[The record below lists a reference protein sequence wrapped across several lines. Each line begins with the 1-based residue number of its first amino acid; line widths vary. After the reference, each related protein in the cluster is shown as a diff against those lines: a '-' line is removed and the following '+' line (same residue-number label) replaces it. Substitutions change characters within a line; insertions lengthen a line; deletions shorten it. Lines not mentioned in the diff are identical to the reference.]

1 VYRAAISGAATL
13 CHTVRRIVASGYGDE
28 EVGMALTFT
37 TQTGDVLTASADA
50 VVLPVYAGAGVP
62 DGLDS
67 GERFGGHLATAL
79 DASGFTGKRG
89 DLAAFPTFGKL
100 GARTLI
106 LAALGEQNPSDPV
119 IRSEAVRNAYGAAA
133 KRARSEGA
141 RTVAAAL
148 PANADADTVSA
159 AVEGISL
166 ALYRFTNYKSN
177 PNAGKEIESVAL
189 WSSGAIPD
197 GAMAHGEA
205 IAAGVALARDLV
217 NTISNDKTPPQIAE
231 WAQRVARESGLP
243 TEVLDEK
250 ALASGGYNAILTVGK
265 GSAAP
270 PRLVE
275 MVYEPRGGAK
285 KTVALVGKTIT
296 FDSGGLDLKTQDGMY
311 SMKTDMGGGAA
322 VLGAMYAIAKLKPN
336 VRVIGI
342 MSAAENMPSGTA
354 MRPSDVVKTLSGK
367 TFEIGNTDAEGRM
380 VLADAVTHAARAGA
394 DEIID
399 LATLTGAKMVALGN
413 VAVAVIGNDQGLVDR
428 FMAAAANA
436 GERVWQL
443 PAWDEYK
450 EQLKSDIA
458 DLKSTGG
465 RGGGAITAGLFIGEF
480 VEGKPWIHLDIA
492 GSAATDRDSGYATK
506 GGTGVMVRSLVR
518 YVEEAGR

>member
-1 VYRAAISGAATL
+1 
-13 CHTVRRIVASGYGDE
+13 
-28 EVGMALTFT
+28 MALRFT
-37 TQTGDVLTASADA
+37 TKSGDVLTASADA
-50 VVLPVYAGAGVP
+50 LVLPVYAGAGVP
-62 DGLDS
+62 EGLDS
-67 GERFGGHLATAL
+67 SERFGGHLASTLEAT
-79 DASGFTGKRG
+79 GFTGKRG

-106 LAALGEQNPSDPV
+106 LAGLGDANPSDPV
-119 IRSEAVRNAYGAAA
+119 VRSEAVRNAYGSAV

-148 PANADADTVSA
+148 PADADADAISA
-159 AVEGISL
+159 AVEGVSL
-166 ALYRFTNYKSN
+166 ALYRFTTYKSN
-177 PNAGKEIESVAL
+177 ADSGKDVDAVEL
-189 WSSGAIPD
+189 WSSGDIPD
-197 GAMAHGEA
+197 GAVEHGEA

-243 TEVLDEK
+243 TEVMDEK
-250 ALASGGYNAILTVGK
+250 ALASGGYNAIIAVGK

-275 MVYEPRGGAK
+275 MVYEPKGGAR

-311 SMKTDMGGGAA
+311 AMKTDMGGGAA
-322 VLGAMYAIAKLKPN
+322 VLGAMYAIAKLQPN

-428 FMAAAANA
+428 FMAAAGNA

-480 VEGKPWIHLDIA
+480 VVGNALFQLVIA
-492 GSAATDRDSGYATK
+492 GMAGSDRESGYATK

-518 YVEEAGR
+518 YVEEAGK

>member
-1 VYRAAISGAATL
+1 
-13 CHTVRRIVASGYGDE
+13 
-28 EVGMALTFT
+28 MALNFT
-37 TQTGDVLTASADA
+37 TKTGDALTTSADA
-50 VVLPVYAGAGVP
+50 LILPVYVGGGVP
-62 DGLDS
+62 EALGAT
-67 GERFGGHLATAL
+67 FGGQLASVIEMA
-79 DASGFTGKRG
+79 GFTGKRG
-89 DLAAFPTFGKL
+89 EVVSLPTFGNL
-100 GARTLI
+100 PARLLVLTG
-106 LAALGEQNPSDPV
+106 LGEPDPRDPV
-119 IRSEAVRNAYGAAA
+119 DRSEAVRRAYGAAI
-133 KRARSEGA
+133 KRAQKEGA
-141 RTVAAAL
+141 RTAAAL
-148 PANADADTVSA
+148 LPEGASA
-159 AVEGISL
+159 EMVRAVVEGIAL
-166 ALYRFTNYKSN
+166 ALYRFTAYKSN
-177 PNAGKEIESVAL
+177 PPGGKDVTSVEL
-189 WSSGAIPD
+189 WSTAAISAD
-197 GAMAHGEA
+197 AVAHGEA
-205 IAAGVALARDLV
+205 IAAGVTLARDLV
-217 NTISNDKTPPQIAE
+217 NTISDDKTPPQIAQ

-243 TEVLDEK
+243 CEVLDEK
-250 ALASGGYNAILTVGK
+250 ALASGGYNSILTVGK

-275 MVYEPRGGAK
+275 MVYEPAGTAT

-311 SMKTDMGGGAA
+311 AMKTDMGGGAA
-322 VLGAMYAIAKLKPN
+322 VLGAMHAIAKVKPK

-342 MSAAENMPSGTA
+342 MAAAENMPSGTA
-354 MRPSDVVKTLSGK
+354 MRPSDVVRALNGK
-367 TFEIGNTDAEGRM
+367 TYEIGNTDAEGRM

-413 VAVAVIGNDQGLVDR
+413 VAVAVIGNDQGFTDR
-428 FMAAAANA
+428 FMAAASAA

-492 GSAATDRDSGYATK
+492 GSAATDRDNGYTPK
-506 GGTGVMVRSLVR
+506 GATGVMVRSLVR
-518 YVEEAGR
+518 YVEDTG